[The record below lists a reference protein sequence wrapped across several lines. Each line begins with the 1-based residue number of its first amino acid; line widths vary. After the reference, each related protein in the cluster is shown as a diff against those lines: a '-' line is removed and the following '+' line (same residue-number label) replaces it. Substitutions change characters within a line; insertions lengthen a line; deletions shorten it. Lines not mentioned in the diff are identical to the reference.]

1 MSKYKWTVLSTETMN
16 GWLVVHPGEVLR
28 ESNGR
33 LDCWDVHSRHHT
45 WEEAMQEADRM
56 ACTVTV
62 TLPRLAPEE
71 WTTAGNFRV
80 IPEKPWL
87 GDALEVDE
95 IGDGEYFILGKEDC
109 EPLALALLAHARKGH
124 N

>member
-33 LDCWDVHSRHHT
+33 LDCWAVHSRHHT

-56 ACTVTV
+56 ARTETV
-62 TLPRLAPEE
+62 TLPANPDRVLP
-71 WTTAGNFRV
+71 TANIMVTRDREGIWIERTYRV
-80 IPEKPWL
+80 AWDWEITIPDKYRET
-87 GDALEVDE
+87 V
-95 IGDGEYFILGKEDC
+95 
-109 EPLALALLAHARKGH
+109 ALALLAHARKGH